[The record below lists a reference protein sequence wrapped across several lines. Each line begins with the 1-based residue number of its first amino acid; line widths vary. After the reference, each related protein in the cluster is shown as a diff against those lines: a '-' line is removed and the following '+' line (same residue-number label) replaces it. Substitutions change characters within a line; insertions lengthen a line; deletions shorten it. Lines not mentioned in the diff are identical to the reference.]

1 VVVLSKWLIT
11 TSTCWSRHRNPRGAL
26 PTDRCWAL
34 TTPTPELQQQPG
46 PRLDPGR
53 CREGAGL
60 DTPTLSAAVAVAAH
74 ISRIAE
80 ALPEEVLHISLT
92 NEGFHL
98 KLS

>member
-1 VVVLSKWLIT
+1 V
-11 TSTCWSRHRNPRGAL
+11 
-26 PTDRCWAL
+26 
-34 TTPTPELQQQPG
+34 
-46 PRLDPGR
+46 
-53 CREGAGL
+53 
-60 DTPTLSAAVAVAAH
+60 AAVAVAAH